1 MKFRPSF
8 AIVSCCPCAA
18 LQTRVLRTSVQ
29 KAEMILYGAQIGN
42 YYFHSIPFHF
52 FFFWGG
58 GSVGSHRM
66 IQDSGRILAM
76 MA

>member
-8 AIVSCCPCAA
+8 VIVSCWPYAA

-29 KAEMILYGAQIGN
+29 RAEMILYGAQIGN
-42 YYFHSIPFHF
+42 YYFISFHF
-52 FFFWGG
+52 FWEVLG

-66 IQDSGRILAM
+66 IQGPGRILAM